1 MWLNEHGVTESFYQC
16 GRTSTVSQSRSVN
29 VAERARCHRVVLSM
43 WPNEHGF
50 TESFC
55 QCGRTSTVS
64 QSRSVNV
71 AERARYNGVI
81 TDVIRCSI
89 VMKPTDAK
97 TTKMSGEE
105 IRHIEIPFRKY
116 EGTSLFS
123 TCEIE
128 QIQDMTVRDDDV
140 WVLSYPRSGT
150 TVTQELVWLLLNDVN
165 IDAARATPLDIR
177 FPFLDVNLPDLP
189 LFKGLKKVYVLR
201 NPKDVFVSCYM
212 LTQFLQEYGHE
223 QTMDAFLDSWIQGN
237 SKFTSKDHRDMHSTI
252 RKLATH
258 LEVKVNEPDVTKLAE
273 HCSFPNMQENK
284 AINAGWMENTRT
296 LNWKFGGHIRKGK
309 AKFTRH
315 FNAILEKAL
324 AQSGYGEEISASS
337 KPKSSAPGL

>member
-1 MWLNEHGVTESFYQC
+1 
-16 GRTSTVSQSRSVN
+16 
-29 VAERARCHRVVLSM
+29 
-43 WPNEHGF
+43 
-50 TESFC
+50 
-55 QCGRTSTVS
+55 
-64 QSRSVNV
+64 
-71 AERARYNGVI
+71 
-81 TDVIRCSI
+81 
-89 VMKPTDAK
+89 
-97 TTKMSGEE
+97 MSGEE

-189 LFKGLKKVYVLR
+189 LFKGLKGVEDQTPPRLIKSHLHYHVLPKTLFESTCKKVYVLR

-237 SKFTSKDHRDMHSTI
+237 TYASPWWLHVRDFWRHRNDKNILFVWYEDIVKDMHSTI

-296 LNWKFGGHIRKGK
+296 LNWKFGGHIRKGIVGGWRDHVTPEMNTK
-309 AKFTRH
+309 INTMVQERLGD
-315 FNAILEKAL
+315 IAL
-324 AQSGYGEEISASS
+324 PFDYG
-337 KPKSSAPGL
+337 G